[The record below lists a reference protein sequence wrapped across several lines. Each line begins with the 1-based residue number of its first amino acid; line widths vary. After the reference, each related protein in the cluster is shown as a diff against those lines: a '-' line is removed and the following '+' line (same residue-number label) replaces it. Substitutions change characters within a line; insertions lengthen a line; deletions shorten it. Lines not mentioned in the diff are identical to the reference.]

1 MVTEQLGRDSPLQ
14 AGSHTISHS
23 SHRAR
28 QGEEMA
34 NISAIIGTIW
44 LIFSPRVEE
53 IFTDVLYLTYL
64 TLPSVRCLVHIIVF
78 H

>member
-34 NISAIIGTIW
+34 NISAIIGSIW
-44 LIFSPRVEE
+44 MRFSPSEQE
-53 IFTDVLYLTYL
+53 IFTDVLY
-64 TLPSVRCLVHIIVF
+64 
-78 H
+78 